1 MNKTPAEAELLAA
14 DIRDRL
20 TDHAG
25 ARVVVC
31 PPSIALATV
40 CRVLEN
46 SQIAVGAQNVH
57 SATDGAFTGEI
68 SAEMA
73 REVAR
78 YVIVGHSERRT
89 LFGETDEFI
98 SRKVAAAVTAGLRPI
113 LCVGEPAEVRI
124 GGTTE
129 EFVTGQLAE
138 GLSYVADVSSIL
150 VAYEP
155 VWAIGTGQAATSQAA
170 QEVAGALR
178 TTLRNLH
185 GAVADE
191 VPCLYGGSVNPAN
204 ISEFLEQPDIDG
216 ALVGGAS
223 LEADSFAAIVMAA
236 TEAQQ

>member
-20 TDHAG
+20 AGHAG
-25 ARVVVC
+25 ASVVVC
-31 PPSIALATV
+31 PPAIALATV
-40 CRVLEN
+40 CRVLED
-46 SQIAVGAQNVH
+46 SHIAVGAQNVH

-73 REVAR
+73 REVAW

-89 LFGETDEFI
+89 LFGETDDFI
-98 SRKVAAAVTAGLRPI
+98 SQKVAAALKAGLRPI
-113 LCVGEPAEVRI
+113 LCVGEPAEVRS

-129 EFVTGQLAE
+129 EFVTGQLTE
-138 GLSYVADVSSIL
+138 GLSCVADISRIL

-155 VWAIGTGQAATSQAA
+155 VWAIGTGQAATPQAA

-178 TTLRNLH
+178 NTLRDLH

-191 VPCLYGGSVNPAN
+191 VSCLYGGSVNPAN
-204 ISEFLEQPDIDG
+204 ISEFVEQPDIDG

-223 LEADSFAAIVMAA
+223 LEADSFADIVMAA
-236 TEAQQ
+236 EEARQ

>member
-25 ARVVVC
+25 ARAVVC

-40 CRVLEN
+40 CRVLED

-129 EFVTGQLAE
+129 EFVTGQLTE

-150 VAYEP
+150 VALRAGLGH
-155 VWAIGTGQAATSQAA
+155 WHRTGCDFAGGTG
-170 QEVAGALR
+170 
-178 TTLRNLH
+178 
-185 GAVADE
+185 
-191 VPCLYGGSVNPAN
+191 GGWRS
-204 ISEFLEQPDIDG
+204 S
-216 ALVGGAS
+216 
-223 LEADSFAAIVMAA
+223 
-236 TEAQQ
+236 